1 MINIL
6 KIKSEI
12 YKFAQK
18 YGIKFI
24 ILFGSQVKETLKKES
39 DFDVAISLNNGRSIF
54 DDSKLYSELLEN
66 FSHVFNAK
74 EDKIDLTDLDKVNI
88 LLRYDVTSGGK
99 LLYGDENNYAQY
111 RAFAFRE
118 YIDAKPLFRLEDYLI
133 NKRQRLINEALL
145 K

>member
-1 MINIL
+1 M
-6 KIKSEI
+6 
-12 YKFAQK
+12 
-18 YGIKFI
+18 
-24 ILFGSQVKETLKKES
+24 
-39 DFDVAISLNNGRSIF
+39 
-54 DDSKLYSELLEN
+54 EN

>member
-66 FSHVFNAK
+66 FSHVLMPK
-74 EDKIDLTDLDKVNI
+74 KI
-88 LLRYDVTSGGK
+88 K
-99 LLYGDENNYAQY
+99 L
-111 RAFAFRE
+111 
-118 YIDAKPLFRLEDYLI
+118 I
-133 NKRQRLINEALL
+133 
-145 K
+145 

>member
-1 MINIL
+1 MISIS

-12 YKFAQK
+12 CKFAEK

-24 ILFGSQVKETLKKES
+24 ILFGSQAKETLKKES
-39 DFDVAISLNNGRSIF
+39 DFDIAIFLNDRRSIF

-66 FSHVFNAK
+66 FSNVFNVK
-74 EDKIDLTDLDKVNI
+74 EDEIDLTDLNSANI
-88 LLRYDVTSGGK
+88 LLRYDVTSGGR

-118 YIDAKPLFRLEDYLI
+118 YIDAKPLFNLEDYLI
-133 NKRQRLINEALL
+133 NKRRRLIGEALS

>member
-133 NKRQRLINEALL
+133 NKSQRLINEALL